1 MNPALEQRGSA
12 LLEVL
17 CALMILSVVGIAAVQ
32 GVRTAIATIIAAAN
46 AEREAEAAGRVL
58 GALTLFTRNDL
69 DQRLGRRTVGE
80 FLVSIQRAEENLYRI
95 GVAPAR
101 TPSRELL
108 MTVVYRQ
115 PRDAR

>member
-1 MNPALEQRGSA
+1 MKRALGHHGSA

-17 CALMILSVVGIAAVQ
+17 CALVILSVAGLAAVQ
-32 GVRTAIATIIAAAN
+32 GVRTAIATIVAAGN

-80 FLVSIQRAEENLYRI
+80 FLVSIQRAEQSLYRI

-101 TPSRELL
+101 TPARELL
-108 MTVVYRQ
+108 VTMFHRRPEGQ
-115 PRDAR
+115 